1 MKSFRGPIIRLVVVN
16 WLLGMG
22 AGVLCA
28 SLILWLDLVGL
39 RSLLARSDFWIQ
51 GLALLYGGFAVTFA
65 SLVTGTAVM
74 MIKADEQD
82 SGSC

>member
-1 MKSFRGPIIRLVVVN
+1 MNLSRDPIIRLVVVN
-16 WLLGMG
+16 WLLGML
-22 AGVLCA
+22 AGVICA
-28 SLILWLDLVGL
+28 
-39 RSLLARSDFWIQ
+39 FWIQ